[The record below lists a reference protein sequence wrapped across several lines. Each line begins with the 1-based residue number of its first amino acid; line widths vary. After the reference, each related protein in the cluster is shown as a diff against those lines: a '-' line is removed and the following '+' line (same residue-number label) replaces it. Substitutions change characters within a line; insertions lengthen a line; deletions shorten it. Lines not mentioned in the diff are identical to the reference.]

1 MLTNSPGI
9 RNAIEKVEPSLIES
23 LCNQV
28 QKFKLA
34 TSGVGCQFSVFHLP
48 FPHCRQTINIE

>member
-1 MLTNSPGI
+1 MPTNSRGI

-28 QKFKLA
+28 QKFKFA
-34 TSGVGCQFSVFHLP
+34 ISGVGCQFSVFHLALSP
-48 FPHCRQTINIE
+48 NYKH